1 MDTLR
6 IEGNWNIIKGKLKK
20 QYAALTDNDLV
31 YVEGKED
38 ELIGRIQRAL
48 GRTRDAVISLID
60 DATRSS
66 DRVENPVTPDRDIEG
81 SEDDLDETTRQRRPV
96 DQKR

>member
-1 MDTLR
+1 MNTLR

-38 ELIGRIQRAL
+38 ELVGRVQRAL
-48 GRTRDAVISLID
+48 GRTRDAVINLIND
-60 DATRSS
+60 ISHSS
-66 DRVENPVTPDRDIEG
+66 ERVENPASPDRDIEG
-81 SEDDLDETTRQRRPV
+81 SDDEMTDTTRQRRPV
-96 DQKR
+96 SQNR